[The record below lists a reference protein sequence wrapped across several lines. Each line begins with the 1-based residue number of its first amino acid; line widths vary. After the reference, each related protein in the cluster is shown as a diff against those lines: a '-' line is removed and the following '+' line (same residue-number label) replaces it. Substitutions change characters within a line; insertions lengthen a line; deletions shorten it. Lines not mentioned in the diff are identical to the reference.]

1 MSAASVGVA
10 KFEVEVVGD
19 EILKDPSRHCLQ
31 RCTRKAWTSES
42 MFPWIRAVT
51 HDFVLLNT
59 SRGGTTPIF
68 NEIGRSVWRDT
79 RVEVV
84 EVMSIEHLRFPPEPS
99 TVRRIWA
106 PKR

>member
-1 MSAASVGVA
+1 
-10 KFEVEVVGD
+10 
-19 EILKDPSRHCLQ
+19 
-31 RCTRKAWTSES
+31 

-59 SRGGTTPIF
+59 SRGGATPIF